1 MGRRKKIVQECER
14 LMDNPE
20 NIRNIAIAAHID
32 HGKCI
37 AGDARVSLADGSVV
51 PAAELFEQIAADGDP
66 VADPDGEA
74 YEPDE
79 TVRVA
84 TLNRDRT
91 ETTGEPIAYACER
104 VADEP
109 LVRVATA
116 NGHTLETTPEHRYL
130 VLTAAGVTEFKRADE
145 LDTDDV
151 LVGARKVPAASDEHT
166 TADDRVALL
175 EALAPDYGFYVTVS
189 DAFNARVDD
198 YERERLY
205 EAADSDLQRDSFDH
219 AVWRGQ
225 YRLQDIMTVC
235 TALDIDL
242 ETLYAGIETLNYRG
256 SDSRGVA
263 SSLSIELPA
272 DLSSLCYL
280 AGAFV
285 GDGDRQ
291 GTVTN
296 EDPEMQER
304 LQDAAASLGLDATVR
319 SFDERADRVEI
330 GGKTLRKVLEAAFA
344 YPTADKSASVRVPA
358 FVFRANRADTAAFVR
373 GYLDADGTV
382 ERNRSAVSVTSASA
396 EMLEDLQ
403 LLFYQFDVA
412 SKLNRTNGTLYVSGE
427 LSLSNFAEIGFGL
440 SRKRER
446 FEALLDRA
454 ESAAVDAVP
463 IDGGKLREVR
473 EDIGAP
479 QSAVF
484 NSYRNYET
492 NDVGL
497 SKQSL
502 RRVADR
508 FAELDDSDPVDVR
521 VDRLRSLAKADTSF
535 VGVDSI
541 ERVERESVY
550 DFGVAE
556 HHNFVAEGLVVHN
569 TTLTD
574 NLLAGAGMISNDL
587 AGEQLAMDTEE
598 DEQERGIT
606 IDAANVSMTHEYED
620 TNHLINLIDTPGHV
634 DFGGDVTRAMRA
646 VDGALVVVDAVEGT
660 MPQTETVLRQAL
672 RENVKPTLFINK
684 VDRLINELQ
693 EGPSEM
699 QERLQAVIREVNEL
713 IRGMAEER
721 YENGWK
727 VSVQDGT
734 VAFGSALYNWAVS
747 APSMARTG
755 IGFPEVIE
763 MERDEERSGLA
774 EETPLSDV
782 VLDMVAEHFPNPV
795 AAQPERVP
803 TIWRGDDTTQL
814 SEDMQMVSA
823 DGDVVFMVTDIAM
836 DPHAGE
842 IATGRLFSGTLEK
855 GQELYVSGTA
865 GKNRIQS
872 VGIYMGGERE
882 EVDRVPAGNVASVTG
897 LKDAIAGST
906 VSSSEMTPFESIEHI
921 SEPVIT
927 KSVEAKN
934 MDDLPNLIKV
944 LQQVSKED
952 PTIKI
957 EINEDTGEHLISGQ
971 GELHLEVITQRIERN
986 NDIPVITGEPIV
998 VYREAPQQ
1006 GSDEVEGVSPNRHN
1020 KFYVSTEPLAGDIV
1034 DEINLGNISM
1044 DMPELERREALQE
1057 AGMGKDTSQN
1067 VETIHGRNVF
1077 IDDTKGIQ
1085 HLNETMELV
1094 VEGVSE
1100 AIDDG
1105 PLANEPVQG
1114 SLIRLHDARL
1124 HEDAIH
1130 RGPAQVIP
1138 ATREAVHR
1146 SLIDGEIRMM
1156 EPIQN
1161 VRVDVPNEHMGSASG
1176 EIQGRRGRVDD
1187 MYQEGD
1193 LMVVEGIAPVDEMI
1207 GFASDIRS
1215 ATEGRAS
1222 WNTENAG
1229 FRVLVDN
1236 LQREKIMEIR
1246 ERKGLKLELPASIDY
1261 F

>member
-32 HGKCI
+32 HGK
-37 AGDARVSLADGSVV
+37 
-51 PAAELFEQIAADGDP
+51 
-66 VADPDGEA
+66 
-74 YEPDE
+74 
-79 TVRVA
+79 
-84 TLNRDRT
+84 
-91 ETTGEPIAYACER
+91 
-104 VADEP
+104 
-109 LVRVATA
+109 
-116 NGHTLETTPEHRYL
+116 
-130 VLTAAGVTEFKRADE
+130 
-145 LDTDDV
+145 
-151 LVGARKVPAASDEHT
+151 
-166 TADDRVALL
+166 
-175 EALAPDYGFYVTVS
+175 
-189 DAFNARVDD
+189 
-198 YERERLY
+198 
-205 EAADSDLQRDSFDH
+205 
-219 AVWRGQ
+219 
-225 YRLQDIMTVC
+225 
-235 TALDIDL
+235 
-242 ETLYAGIETLNYRG
+242 
-256 SDSRGVA
+256 
-263 SSLSIELPA
+263 
-272 DLSSLCYL
+272 
-280 AGAFV
+280 
-285 GDGDRQ
+285 
-291 GTVTN
+291 
-296 EDPEMQER
+296 
-304 LQDAAASLGLDATVR
+304 
-319 SFDERADRVEI
+319 
-330 GGKTLRKVLEAAFA
+330 
-344 YPTADKSASVRVPA
+344 
-358 FVFRANRADTAAFVR
+358 
-373 GYLDADGTV
+373 
-382 ERNRSAVSVTSASA
+382 
-396 EMLEDLQ
+396 
-403 LLFYQFDVA
+403 
-412 SKLNRTNGTLYVSGE
+412 
-427 LSLSNFAEIGFGL
+427 
-440 SRKRER
+440 
-446 FEALLDRA
+446 
-454 ESAAVDAVP
+454 
-463 IDGGKLREVR
+463 
-473 EDIGAP
+473 
-479 QSAVF
+479 
-484 NSYRNYET
+484 
-492 NDVGL
+492 
-497 SKQSL
+497 
-502 RRVADR
+502 
-508 FAELDDSDPVDVR
+508 
-521 VDRLRSLAKADTSF
+521 
-535 VGVDSI
+535 
-541 ERVERESVY
+541 
-550 DFGVAE
+550 
-556 HHNFVAEGLVVHN
+556 

-606 IDAANVSMTHEYED
+606 IDAANVSMTHEYEE

-693 EGPSEM
+693 EGPAEM

-721 YENGWK
+721 YENDGWK

-747 APSMARTG
+747 APSMKRTG

-795 AAQPERVP
+795 DAQPERVP
-803 TIWRGDDTTQL
+803 TVWRGDDTTQL
-814 SEDMQMVSA
+814 SEDMQLVNA
-823 DGDVVFMVTDIAM
+823 DGEVVFMVTDIAM

-865 GKNRIQS
+865 GKNRLQS
-872 VGIYMGGERE
+872 VGIFMGGERE
-882 EVDRVPAGNVASVTG
+882 EVDSVPAGNVASVTG

-906 VSSSEMTPFESIEHI
+906 VSSIEMTPFESIEHI

-1006 GSDEVEGVSPNRHN
+1006 ASDEVEGVSPNRHN
-1020 KFYVSTEPLAGDIV
+1020 KFYISVEPLEGDIV
-1034 DEINLGNISM
+1034 EEISRGNVSM

-1057 AGMGKDTSQN
+1057 AGMDKDTSQN

-1114 SLIRLHDARL
+1114 SLMRLHDARL

-1138 ATREAVHR
+1138 AVREAAHR

-1161 VRVDVPNEHMGSASG
+1161 VRVDVPNEHMGAASG

-1222 WNTENAG
+1222 WNTENSG

-1246 ERKGLKLELPASIDY
+1246 QRKGLKQELPASINY